1 MEQGNLFDLT
11 PSPRVLR
18 MLGQVDF
25 KPWQCLA
32 ELADNAVDAFL
43 TGREQGGTGVM
54 FPQVN
59 IEISTAAEI
68 RTGTGKI
75 SVSDNAPG
83 MDSSMLERA
92 VRAGYSGNNS
102 VDKLGLFGMGFN
114 VATARLGNRTEV
126 WTTRPEDEHWWG
138 VRIDFDEMEKSETFQ
153 VPMLTR
159 TKTSSERD
167 RHGTEIVITKL
178 DQDRAVNLRSSG
190 GIRVTREKLSRVYNK
205 IMRDVGLKII
215 VAGQELKSRDFCV
228 WDKQRSVETQGRSGF
243 GRVPA
248 VLPIDVDL
256 GERRYCTDC
265 WVWLLQTDP
274 VCPACGSSDQLRART
289 RKISGWIGIQRFFDP
304 SDYGI
309 DLVRNGRVIEER
321 SKVFFSWVHPEDGAV
336 LPEYPIEQTHWGGR
350 IVGELNVDFVPLASH
365 QKDSFDRNT
374 AEWNMVMDT
383 IHGDGPILPQI
394 RRNMGFQDPNE
405 SPLARLHSAY
415 RRGHPPG
422 PRTLVPGNAKGE
434 GINTDPQQWATK
446 FWEGDSEYQTDELW
460 WRAVLEGD
468 EGYRNR
474 RGTPI
479 PPIRRG
485 TDLLPI
491 GPGTPDEP
499 PDEPVEIPITV
510 VNPQRPTPPLE
521 EGDIALS
528 KEISL
533 PELPGS
539 SPLNVETSRIV
550 SGSLP
555 SGLHM
560 EFAAVGNRISVLYDP
575 QHRLYTHS
583 LTEPVDCLVEELAYQ
598 LLQRSNSNQLDWPI
612 SRIGQLLKEK
622 HFPWSI
628 RSYDLV
634 REQCGSLLDELLEH
648 FETSL
653 SELAP
658 MDENVVTD
666 SERAVISRNVARVE
680 RAGGDRVSEVIR
692 GGLYPKFLGH
702 DGLIGLVRSKPA
714 TIFDD
719 KFFGV
724 SYEDVEEQHRPEI
737 LDQVLIPLK
746 DAIWA
751 ASFDPN
757 SGSSEEHRSML
768 ARADAG
774 VRLLQSWRI

>member
-1 MEQGNLFDLT
+1 MEHGKQFDLT

-43 TGREQGGTGVM
+43 NGREQGGTGVM

-59 IEISTAAEI
+59 IEFSSATEI
-68 RTGTGKI
+68 RAGTGRI

-126 WTTRPEDEHWWG
+126 WTTRSEDEHWWG
-138 VRIDFDEMEKSETFQ
+138 VRIDFDEMEKSEAFQ
-153 VPMLTR
+153 VPALTR
-159 TKTSSERD
+159 TKTPSERD

-178 DQDRAVNLRSSG
+178 DQDRAVNFRSSG
-190 GIRVTREKLSRVYNK
+190 GIRIIREKLSLVYNK

-228 WDKQRSVETQGRSGF
+228 WDKQRSVETQGKSGF

-274 VCPACGSSDQLRART
+274 VCPACGSSGQLRART
-289 RKISGWIGIQRFFDP
+289 RKISGWIGIQRFFDQ

-321 SKVFFSWVHPEDGAV
+321 SKVFFSWVHPDDGTV
-336 LPEYPIEQTHWGGR
+336 LSEYPIEQTHWGGR

-374 AEWNMVMDT
+374 AEWNMVMDA
-383 IHGDGPILPQI
+383 IHGNGPILPQI
-394 RRNMGFQDPNE
+394 RRNMGFQVSNE
-405 SPLARLHSAY
+405 SPLARLHSTY

-422 PRTLVPGNAKGE
+422 LRTLVPGNSKGE
-434 GINTDPQQWATK
+434 GINTDPRQWATK

-474 RGTPI
+474 RGQTI
-479 PPIRRG
+479 PPNRRG
-485 TDLLPI
+485 KDLLPI

-499 PDEPVEIPITV
+499 PDEPGEIPIA
-510 VNPQRPTPPLE
+510 PQRPTPPLE

-539 SPLNVETSRIV
+539 SPLNLETSRIV

-598 LLQRSNSNQLDWPI
+598 LLQRSNTSQLDWPI

-658 MDENVVTD
+658 LDENVVTD

-702 DGLIGLVRSKPA
+702 DGLIGLLRSKPG

-737 LDQVLIPLK
+737 LDQVLIPLR

-757 SGSSEEHRSML
+757 SGSSEEHRIML

>member
-1 MEQGNLFDLT
+1 MEQGKQFDLT

-59 IEISTAAEI
+59 IEVSNAADI
-68 RTGTGKI
+68 RVGTGRI

-83 MDSSMLERA
+83 MDASSLERA

-114 VATARLGNRTEV
+114 VATARMGNRTEV
-126 WTTRPEDEHWWG
+126 WTTRPDDEHWWG
-138 VRIDFDEMEKSETFQ
+138 VRIDFDDMEKTETFQ
-153 VPMLTR
+153 VPALTR
-159 TKTSSERD
+159 AKTPAERN

-178 DQDRAVNLRSSG
+178 DQDRAINLRSSG
-190 GIRVTREKLSRVYNK
+190 GLRVTREKLSRVYNK

-256 GERRYCTDC
+256 GERQYCTDC

-274 VCPACGSSDQLRART
+274 ACPACGSVDQLRGRT
-289 RKISGWIGIQRFFDP
+289 RRISGWIGIQRFFDQ
-304 SDYGI
+304 SDYGL

-321 SKVFFSWVHPEDGAV
+321 SKVFFSWVHPDDGGV

-350 IVGELNVDFVPLASH
+350 IVGELNIDFVPLASH

-374 AEWNMVMDT
+374 AEWNMVMDA
-383 IHGDGPILPQI
+383 IHGNGPILPQI
-394 RRNMGFQDPNE
+394 RRNMGFQDSNE
-405 SPLARLHSAY
+405 SPLAKLHSAY

-422 PRTLVPGNAKGE
+422 PRTLVPGNAKGD
-434 GINTDPQQWATK
+434 GINTDPQQWATR
-446 FWEGDSEYQTDELW
+446 FWEGDPEYQTDEIW
-460 WRAVLEGD
+460 WRAVLEGE

-479 PPIRRG
+479 PPNQRG

-491 GPGTPDEP
+491 GPETLDEP
-499 PDEPVEIPITV
+499 PDEPVDTPTV
-510 VNPQRPTPPLE
+510 VVPPQRSTPPLE
-521 EGDIALS
+521 ERDMVLS

-539 SPLNVETSRIV
+539 PLLNVETSRIV

-560 EFAAVGNRISVLYDP
+560 EFAAVGNRISVLYEP
-575 QHRLYTHS
+575 LHRLFTHS

-598 LLQRSNSNQLDWPI
+598 LLQRSNTNQLAWPI
-612 SRIGQLLKEK
+612 SRIGHLLKEK

-648 FETSL
+648 FEKSL
-653 SELAP
+653 TELAP
-658 MDENVVTD
+658 LDENMVTD
-666 SERAVISRNVARVE
+666 SG
-680 RAGGDRVSEVIR
+680 AGRC
-692 GGLYPKFLGH
+692 LPKCC
-702 DGLIGLVRSKPA
+702 A
-714 TIFDD
+714 C
-719 KFFGV
+719 
-724 SYEDVEEQHRPEI
+724 
-737 LDQVLIPLK
+737 
-746 DAIWA
+746 
-751 ASFDPN
+751 
-757 SGSSEEHRSML
+757 
-768 ARADAG
+768 
-774 VRLLQSWRI
+774 